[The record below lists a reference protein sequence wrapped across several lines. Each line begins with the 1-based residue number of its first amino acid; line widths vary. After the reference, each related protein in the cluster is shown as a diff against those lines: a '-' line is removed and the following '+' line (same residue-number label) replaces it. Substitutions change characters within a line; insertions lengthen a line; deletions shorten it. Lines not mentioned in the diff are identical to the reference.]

1 MTVATPIAHRTEDR
15 WPAEM
20 PAGALEQLVVRSNL
34 LGADRAVANF
44 GGGNTSVKTRESD
57 HAGRETDVLWVKG
70 SGSDLATMDASG
82 FTGLRLQEILPLYA
96 RTEMSD
102 EEMVAYLARC
112 QLEPS
117 MPRCSIETLLHAFV
131 PAAHVDHTHPDAI
144 NAIAGAVDG
153 EALAHA
159 CFGDEVAW
167 IDYIRP
173 GFTLA
178 RQVGEAIRADDRVR
192 IVILAKHGLVTWGD
206 GAQESYRATIE
217 AINRAA
223 DFVNVRTT
231 GCAGFGGARNGARLD
246 DQRRE

>member
-1 MTVATPIAHRTEDR
+1 
-15 WPAEM
+15 
-20 PAGALEQLVVRSNL
+20 
-34 LGADRAVANF
+34 
-44 GGGNTSVKTRESD
+44 
-57 HAGRETDVLWVKG
+57 
-70 SGSDLATMDASG
+70 
-82 FTGLRLQEILPLYA
+82 
-96 RTEMSD
+96 
-102 EEMVAYLARC
+102 MVAYLARC

-206 GAQESYRATIE
+206 SAQESYRATIE

-223 DFVNVRTT
+223 DFVNERTN
-231 GCAGFGGARNGARLD
+231 GSAALRRRAPRRAARRPAPRGAARGAAAGAARGGEQRALQGAARRHLAARARAAGLRARLRPRD
-246 DQRRE
+246 RRRALPRPPGAHQARAAVGAVRPRPRRRRHPG